1 MRKINIVLF
10 WYMNDW
16 GLYGRTYENIAK
28 GLANNKQINNV
39 ICILPPN
46 LIAKSI
52 FAFELAKPKPNLY
65 VITPNPRLL
74 NTSGALY
81 NLRQWLNNRFT
92 PLNAIN
98 FFLRLLSLKKA
109 NTILWLFPHHPFI
122 TKLLEEIPHSLL
134 VTQIVDNVLNR
145 AGISEE
151 TKELVTT
158 QYDLL
163 PKISDITITSSKL
176 NYDIFKLKT
185 PNCYYVENGL
195 DVSFISSPR
204 NISHANNIARPK
216 LGYLGFISE
225 RTDVELLKRIAL
237 ERPEYDLLIAG
248 PQENFILSNSGIID
262 LPNVYYTEYLAN
274 SAAPDFINSLDVCLI
289 PHVVYSYSQ
298 SMSPLK
304 LFQYLGSG
312 RPIVTTDVAGVRR
325 WENLIYIAEGH
336 EDFIQKIDCSLNENP
351 DLEAK
356 RIKSVQTE
364 IWDYRIN
371 NLIEIISK
379 KLL

>member
-1 MRKINIVLF
+1 MIKKFNIVLF

-16 GLYGRTYENIAK
+16 GLYGRSYENIAK

-46 LIAKSI
+46 IIAKSR

-92 PLNAIN
+92 SLNAIN
-98 FFLRLLSLKKA
+98 FFLRLLGLKKA

-134 VTQIVDNVLNR
+134 VTQIVDNVLNK

-151 TKELVTT
+151 TKDLVTT

-163 PKISDITITSSKL
+163 PKISNITITSSKL
-176 NYDIFKLKT
+176 NYEIFLTKS
-185 PNCYYVENGL
+185 PHCYLVENGL
-195 DVSFISSPR
+195 DLSFISSPS
-204 NISHANNIARPK
+204 NLPHIKNSVRPR

-225 RTDVELLKRIAL
+225 RTDVNLLKKLAL
-237 ERPEYDLLIAG
+237 ARPEYDLIIAG
-248 PQENFILSNSGIID
+248 PDEELRLSTAGVLN
-262 LPNVYYTEYLAN
+262 LPNVSHINYLPY
-274 SAAPDFINSLDVCLI
+274 SEAPNFINSLDVCLI
-289 PHVVYSYSQ
+289 THIDSPFSQ

-312 RPIVTTDVAGVRR
+312 RPIVTTNISGTAR
-325 WENLIYIAEGH
+325 WIDLIYIANDH
-336 EDFIQKIDCSLNENP
+336 NDFIYKIDIALIENNEVA
-351 DLEAK
+351 LK
-356 RIKSVQTE
+356 RIDAAKNET
-364 IWDYRIN
+364 WDNHIN
-371 NLIEIISK
+371 YLMNLINFK
-379 KLL
+379 